1 METLLEME
9 GEIFCSVA
17 SSDEVNG
24 LYAGSIAIA
33 ILLVSMYKC
42 LNLIEEKL
50 LIVVSTSLEEWTV
63 SEGLSWLTLQE
74 NVSHVPSPNV
84 KFPF

>member
-1 METLLEME
+1 
-9 GEIFCSVA
+9 
-17 SSDEVNG
+17 
-24 LYAGSIAIA
+24 
-33 ILLVSMYKC
+33 MYKC

-50 LIVVSTSLEEWTV
+50 WIVVSTSLEEWTD

-84 KFPF
+84 KLPF

>member
-1 METLLEME
+1 
-9 GEIFCSVA
+9 
-17 SSDEVNG
+17 
-24 LYAGSIAIA
+24 
-33 ILLVSMYKC
+33 MYKC

>member
-17 SSDEVNG
+17 SSDELNG

-33 ILLVSMYKC
+33 ILLVSMCKC

-50 LIVVSTSLEEWTV
+50 LIVVSTSLEEWTD

-84 KFPF
+84 KLPF

>member
-1 METLLEME
+1 VQFPVEQIVELMVPMCCTKCEEKVMETLLEME

-17 SSDEVNG
+17 SSDELNG

-33 ILLVSMYKC
+33 ILLVFMHKC

-50 LIVVSTSLEEWTV
+50 LIVVSTSPEE
-63 SEGLSWLTLQE
+63 
-74 NVSHVPSPNV
+74 
-84 KFPF
+84 

>member
-9 GEIFCSVA
+9 GEIFFSVA
-17 SSDEVNG
+17 SSDELNG

-33 ILLVSMYKC
+33 ILLLSMQKC

-50 LIVVSTSLEEWTV
+50 LIVVSTSLEE
-63 SEGLSWLTLQE
+63 
-74 NVSHVPSPNV
+74 
-84 KFPF
+84 

>member
-1 METLLEME
+1 MELMVPMCCTKCEEKVMETLLEME

-17 SSDEVNG
+17 SSDELNG

-33 ILLVSMYKC
+33 ILLVFMHKC

-50 LIVVSTSLEEWTV
+50 LIVVSTSPEE
-63 SEGLSWLTLQE
+63 
-74 NVSHVPSPNV
+74 
-84 KFPF
+84 